1 MRKIILGSGSPRR
14 REILGSAG
22 YDFEVITSEADENIE
37 LCKPKEMVKELSK
50 RKAMAVADAI
60 VKGDARGKIDREK
73 VMSTDGFLVIGADT
87 LVFMDGKPMGK
98 PHSKEEEIE
107 FLKKMSGK
115 SHDVITGVTLVYDL
129 NGEIKSHSFASTTV
143 VNVAALTD
151 EEIEWY
157 LSTGEWTDKAGG
169 YAIQGY
175 FAKFITGIEGE
186 YNNVVG
192 FPLAAFYREL
202 MALNIMK

>member
-1 MRKIILGSGSPRR
+1 MRRMILGSGSPRR

-22 YDFEVITSEADENIE
+22 FEFEVITSEAEEDIE
-37 LCKPKEMVKELSK
+37 LCRPDEMVKELSK
-50 RKAMAVADAI
+50 RKAMAVADTVI
-60 VKGDARGKIDREK
+60 KENSKNI
-73 VMSTDGFLVIGADT
+73 LVIGADT

-98 PHSKEEEIE
+98 PVDRDEEVQ

-115 SHDVITGVTLVYDL
+115 SHDVITGVTLCYDET
-129 NGEIKSHSFASTTV
+129 GEMKTHSFAAKTEV
-143 VNVAALTD
+143 RVAELTE

-169 YAIQGY
+169 YAIQGF

-192 FPLAAFYREL
+192 FPLAAFYKEYKG
-202 MALNIMK
+202 LNL